1 MNFTFMNELINFK
14 QIMVVKSMENLSFF
28 LSSSEQ
34 QE

>member
-1 MNFTFMNELINFK
+1 MNELINFK